1 MTPETSIIPRHVG
14 IIMDGN
20 GRWAKERGQ
29 PRTSG
34 HKEGLETAKR
44 IVAHASD
51 VGISFLSLYAF
62 STENWRR
69 AQEEV
74 NFLMGLIKTHLRKQY
89 DFYKERRIRV
99 THSGDLDRIPQGVRE
114 EILLA
119 EEDTC
124 SFDGMIV
131 NILVNYGGRNE
142 IVRAASRYLADGGDP
157 RSLDESALASY
168 LDHPEI
174 PDLDLMIRTG
184 GEIRLSNF
192 LIWQAAYAELFFSDV
207 YWPDWDADH
216 FDKALKYFE
225 QRQRRFGGIPG

>member
-20 GRWAKERGQ
+20 GRWAKKRGQ

-34 HKEGLETAKR
+34 HREGLETAKR

-69 AQEEV
+69 AEEEV

-89 DFYKERRIRV
+89 DFYKERGIRV
-99 THSGDLDRIPQGVRE
+99 THSGDLERIPQGVRD

-119 EEDTC
+119 EEDTR
-124 SFDGMIV
+124 SFDGMTV
-131 NILVNYGGRNE
+131 NILVNYGGRDE

-157 RSLDESALASY
+157 HSLDEDALASN

-207 YWPDWDADH
+207 FWPDWDVDH
-216 FDKALKYFE
+216 FDEALKYFE